1 MTGKLTCA
9 AVLGF
14 GFLILNHMTVIA
26 EPMKCSGEQ
35 QACLTTCTRLADQ
48 KLLRPCINACG
59 ARQAACRQ
67 TGCWDNGSRP
77 YCGLL
82 RQ

>member
-1 MTGKLTCA
+1 MTGKLIC
-9 AVLGF
+9 AVLGISA
-14 GFLILNHMTVIA
+14 LLSAHMTAMA
-26 EPMKCSGEQ
+26 EPLKCSSEQ
-35 QACLTTCTRLADQ
+35 QACLTNCTRLTDS
-48 KLLRPCINACG
+48 KLLRPCINVCG

-67 TGCWDNGSRP
+67 TGCWDNGSRQ

>member
-1 MTGKLTCA
+1 MTGKLICA
-9 AVLGF
+9 AVLTAGALLF
-14 GFLILNHMTVIA
+14 AQAAAVA
-26 EPMKCSGEQ
+26 EPLKCSNEQ
-35 QACLTTCTRLADQ
+35 QACLTNCTRLTDQ
-48 KLLRPCINACG
+48 KLLRPCINVCG

-67 TGCWDNGSRP
+67 TGCWDNGSRQ